1 MAVIQNENGLIAI
14 STRDSGAGSNPFLS
28 FFEDNG
34 ADVQT
39 LYKTQPEVRA
49 CVDFLSRNIAQLPIK
64 VYDRVSDVERVRVT
78 DGALASTLERPAPNV
93 TRTRWVSEMVSDLAV
108 YGNSYHVKVRGTD
121 GRVALVRIPP
131 AMVTVLGNWIRPES
145 YEVAGTNS
153 KKIYAADQVLHIVHG
168 YNPDDQRVGL
178 SPLTTLRQVLAEQAA
193 AGKYRE
199 QYWRNAA
206 RMSGVIERPAG
217 SPQWSDTARSRF
229 RSEWEATYTGA
240 NASGKT
246 VVLEE
251 GMAFKPVAFNARDS
265 QYMESFQLT
274 REIVATAYGIPI
286 GLLGLG
292 SFTYASLSEQH
303 RQLYADCLAPWIVM
317 IQEELEAQL
326 LPEFGD
332 TNGIYIEFD
341 VDAKL
346 QGSIEE
352 RARIFQSSV
361 GGPYV
366 TRNEARA
373 KLNLSPVDGGD
384 ELIVP
389 LNVITGGQA
398 SPQDSVPT
406 ERILGAA
413 SSTDVETKAVEE
425 AIETKAPSA
434 AFLRSYL
441 RRRDR
446 YVSELAAAV
455 EKSLRRQQSAVTS
468 KAGAKSA
475 TGEKAS
481 AAEIYDRRR
490 FTRELTKDIRAVADA
505 AADDFG
511 TELADRF
518 GNDFNVA
525 GMDSYI
531 EAVTSN
537 VASSVT
543 GAISSELGD
552 ALDSED
558 VAAAIG
564 DVFDRRI
571 ASAALFGLSIV
582 TTVANT
588 ARNDAAEFANAA
600 QKTWIVTSGNPRS
613 SHAALSGQSVPF
625 GTPFGNGLM
634 YPGESGAP
642 DEERANCS
650 CIMDIS

>member
-14 STRDSGAGSNPFLS
+14 STRDTGIGSNPFLS
-28 FFEDNG
+28 FFENDG

-64 VYDRVSDVERVRVT
+64 VYDRVSDTERRRVN
-78 DGALASTLERPAPNV
+78 DGPLVFTLDRPAPNV

-108 YGNSYHVKVRGTD
+108 YGNSYHVKVRSDD
-121 GRVALVRIPP
+121 GRIALVRIPP
-131 AMVTVLGNWIRPES
+131 KMVTVLGNWIRPDS
-145 YEVAGTNS
+145 YEVAGTSS
-153 KKIYAADQVLHIVHG
+153 KKIYKADQVLHIVHG
-168 YNPDDQRVGL
+168 YNPEDQRVGL

-199 QYWRNAA
+199 QYWKNAA

-217 SPQWSDTARSRF
+217 SPAWSDAARSRF
-229 RSEWEATYTGA
+229 RAEWEATYTGA

-326 LPEFGD
+326 LPEFG
-332 TNGIYIEFD
+332 TTEGLYIEFD

-373 KLNLSPVDGGD
+373 KLNLSPVEGGD

-398 SPQDSVPT
+398 SPQDSVPV
-406 ERILGAA
+406 ERLLGAA
-413 SSTDVETKAVEE
+413 SSNEVETKAVEE
-425 AIETKAPSA
+425 IDEKAVSRA
-434 AFLRSYL
+434 AFVRSYL

-446 YVSELAAAV
+446 YVNELVDAV

-468 KAGAKSA
+468 KTGAKSSK
-475 TGEKAS
+475 GEKAT
-481 AAEIYDRRR
+481 AADVYDRRR
-490 FTRELTKDIRAVADA
+490 FTRELTKDIRSVADA
-505 AADDFG
+505 VADDFG
-511 TELADRF
+511 SELADRF
-518 GNDFNVA
+518 GNGFNVA
-525 GMDSYI
+525 GMNSYL
-531 EAVTSN
+531 EAVSSN
-537 VASSVT
+537 VSDSVT
-543 GAISSELGD
+543 KAISDELDD
-552 ALDSED
+552 ALSADD
-558 VAAAIG
+558 TATAIG
-564 DVFDRRI
+564 EVFDRRI
-571 ASAALFGLSIV
+571 AGAALFGLSIV

-600 QKTWIVTSGNPRS
+600 TKTWIVTSGNPRS
-613 SHAALSGQSVPF
+613 SHAAISGQTVPF
-625 GTPFGNGLM
+625 SQPFGNGLL

-642 DEERANCS
+642 DDERANCS
-650 CIMDIS
+650 CVMDIS

>member
-1 MAVIQNENGLIAI
+1 
-14 STRDSGAGSNPFLS
+14 
-28 FFEDNG
+28 
-34 ADVQT
+34 
-39 LYKTQPEVRA
+39 
-49 CVDFLSRNIAQLPIK
+49 
-64 VYDRVSDVERVRVT
+64 
-78 DGALASTLERPAPNV
+78 
-93 TRTRWVSEMVSDLAV
+93 
-108 YGNSYHVKVRGTD
+108 
-121 GRVALVRIPP
+121 
-131 AMVTVLGNWIRPES
+131 
-145 YEVAGTNS
+145 
-153 KKIYAADQVLHIVHG
+153 
-168 YNPDDQRVGL
+168 
-178 SPLTTLRQVLAEQAA
+178 
-193 AGKYRE
+193 
-199 QYWRNAA
+199 
-206 RMSGVIERPAG
+206 
-217 SPQWSDTARSRF
+217 
-229 RSEWEATYTGA
+229 
-240 NASGKT
+240 
-246 VVLEE
+246 
-251 GMAFKPVAFNARDS
+251 
-265 QYMESFQLT
+265 MESFQLT

-373 KLNLSPVDGGD
+373 KLNLSAIEGGD

-413 SSTDVETKAVEE
+413 SSTEVETKAVVEE
-425 AIETKAPSA
+425 IETKAPSA
-434 AFLRSYL
+434 AFIRSYL

-446 YVSELAAAV
+446 YVNELAAAV

-468 KAGAKSA
+468 KAGAKSK

-481 AAEIYDRRR
+481 AADIYDRRR
-490 FTRELTKDIRAVADA
+490 FTRELTKDIRSVADA
-505 AADDFG
+505 AADNFG
-511 TELADRF
+511 TEMADRF

-531 EAVTSN
+531 EAVTSH

-543 GAISSELGD
+543 GAISSDLGD

-558 VAAAIG
+558 VAGAIG
-564 DVFDRRI
+564 EVFDRRI
-571 ASAALFGLSIV
+571 AGAALFGLSIV

-613 SHAALSGQSVPF
+613 SHAAISGQTVPF

-642 DEERANCS
+642 DDERSNCS